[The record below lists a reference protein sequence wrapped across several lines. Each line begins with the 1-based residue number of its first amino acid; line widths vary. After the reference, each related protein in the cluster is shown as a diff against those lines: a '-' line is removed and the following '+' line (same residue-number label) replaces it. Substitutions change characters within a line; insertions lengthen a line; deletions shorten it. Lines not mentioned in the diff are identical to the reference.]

1 MLVKCRFG
9 CALLLGLAALASA
22 GMPMRFGPPGRSAK
36 PNPAVESLRQYSA
49 TVHTTMGDMQVRFYA
64 DEAPNAVQN
73 FIKLALQG
81 FYDGQRIYCI
91 FPDRMVL
98 AGDPTGTGT
107 GDNGTQIPYERT
119 YLSFIAGTLAMDRN
133 PHAEPVKG
141 PDGTPRQMN
150 SGSRFF
156 IVVADQQ
163 HLDRDYTAFGTLTD
177 GLDVAKRIGA
187 ARTTANEGTPKPVED
202 ILIERISVKKRTSE
216 PSEPKPTGE

>member
-1 MLVKCRFG
+1 
-9 CALLLGLAALASA
+9 
-22 GMPMRFGPPGRSAK
+22 MPLRVGGRRRSAK
-36 PNPAVESLRQYSA
+36 PNPAVQDLRQFSA
-49 TVHTTMGDMQVRFYA
+49 SVHTTLGDMKVRFYP

-98 AGDPTGTGT
+98 AGDPTGTGS

-119 YLSFIAGTLAMDRN
+119 YSSFIAGTLAMDRN
-133 PHAEPVKG
+133 PHAEPVEG

-156 IVVADQQ
+156 IIVADQQ

-187 ARTTANEGTPKPVED
+187 ARTRPNDGKPQPVED
-202 ILIERISVKKRTSE
+202 ILIERITVHKRTKD
-216 PSEPKPTGE
+216 PSKPKPTGE